1 MKKNILFFILCLTI
15 TASAQ
20 KTRTLTILHTNDV
33 HSRIEP
39 VEENSA
45 NIASAGKGG
54 FLRIAACVEELR
66 KENPDMLVFDSG
78 DFSQGT
84 PFYNLFRGGVEVT
97 MMNIIGY
104 DAGTI
109 GNHEFDFGMENM
121 ARLFKMADFPIVCSN
136 YNVTGTVLEGLVKPY
151 LILHKNGLKIG
162 ILGLGVK
169 LEGMVQYDKYEGI
182 TYEPPFE
189 KANETAAI
197 LKKKGCDLIICLSH
211 LGLNPSPKDPVC
223 DVNLAKETRNIDIIL
238 GGHSHT
244 FMEKPAVYKNLD
256 GKDVYISQMGKNGIF
271 VGRFDLTFSK

>member
-1 MKKNILFFILCLTI
+1 MKRNILLLILCLTI

-20 KTRTLTILHTNDV
+20 KTLTILHTNDV

-45 NIASAGKGG
+45 NLASAGKGG
-54 FLRIAACVEELR
+54 FLRVASYVEEQR
-66 KENPDMLVFDSG
+66 KENPGLLVFDCG

-84 PFYNLFRGGVEVT
+84 PFYNLFLGDVEVT

-109 GNHEFDFGMENM
+109 GNHEFDLGLENM
-121 ARLFKMADFPIVCSN
+121 ARLFRMADFPIVCSN
-136 YNVTGTVLEGLVKPY
+136 YDVTGTILEGLVTPY
-151 LILHKNGLKIG
+151 HILRKNGLKIG

-169 LEGMVQYDKYEGI
+169 LSGLVQNDKCEGI
-182 TYEPPFE
+182 TYEDPVA
-189 KANETAAI
+189 KANETAAL
-197 LKKKGCDLIICLSH
+197 LKKKGCDLVICLSH
-211 LGLNPSPKDPVC
+211 LGLNPSAANPAC

-244 FMEKPAVYKNLD
+244 FMKEPAVYKNLD
-256 GKDVYISQMGKNGIF
+256 GKDVYVSQMGKNAIY
-271 VGRFDLTFSK
+271 VGRFDLVLRK